1 MTEEDRDIQKAT
13 PRPLPV
19 ILSEAG
25 QAANQAAARHRFA
38 DYRSR
43 RSEQTLRRQDADLS
57 LFAEFLSIAGVNV
70 NRLNQNPESWHGVSW
85 GLVEAFVKWQLK
97 EGYAVPSVN
106 VRLSTVK
113 TYARLAFQAGTVN
126 AEEYALIRAVQ
137 SYSQREKRRIDN
149 QRPVQRVG
157 LKKAS
162 PVTLSLEQIERL
174 KSQPMDSPQGCR
186 DGLMFC
192 LLLDHGLRV
201 GEVAQLK
208 RQALDVE
215 NGVIR
220 FYRSKV
226 GKTQIHRLSR
236 DTMRIAIIYL
246 RYWNEQ
252 PAETALLLRVERNG
266 QLGKRGISTR
276 GIAQRVSALGEK
288 IGIQGLSPH
297 DCRHAW
303 ATRAAKAGTD
313 PFRLQEAG
321 GWSSLAMPRRYVES
335 QEIANDGL
343 KLVHAPDQDAD
354 YSPGE

>member
-1 MTEEDRDIQKAT
+1 MTEEQRKIQPIG
-13 PRPLPV
+13 PRLLPAV
-19 ILSEAG
+19 LSEAG

-43 RSEQTLRRQDADLS
+43 RSEQTLRRQDADLN
-57 LFAEFLSIAGVNV
+57 LFAEFLTIVGVRV
-70 NRLNQNPESWHGVSW
+70 NLLNQNPEAWRGVSW

-113 TYARLAFQAGTVN
+113 TYARLAFQAGTVS

-137 SYSQREKRRIDN
+137 GYSQREKRRIDS

-162 PVTLSLEQIERL
+162 PVALSLEQIELL
-174 KSQPMDSPQGCR
+174 KSQPLDSPQGCR
-186 DGLMFC
+186 DALMLC

-215 NGVIR
+215 NGSLR

-226 GKTQIHRLSR
+226 GKEQVHRLSA
-236 DTMRIAIIYL
+236 DTLRVAKKYL
-246 RYWNEQ
+246 KYC
-252 PAETALLLRVERNG
+252 PSPVADSALLLRMERNG
-266 QLGKRGISTR
+266 QLGKRGISVR
-276 GIAQRVSALGEK
+276 GIAQRVSELGEQS
-288 IGIQGLSPH
+288 GIRGLSPH

-321 GWSSLAMPRRYVES
+321 GWSSLAMPRRYVEA
-335 QEIANDGL
+335 QEIANEGL
-343 KLVHAPDQDAD
+343 RLYDPPEHNED
-354 YSPGE
+354 